1 MTGGPIFWLPFVSS
15 PIEQQP
21 TTVDDDTPAMH
32 PDPHAE
38 SPAPVVKSAPPAET
52 ASSALTAIPPLE
64 PRLSVHYDGQ
74 LHWKEHPELMQRLE
88 DATAALEG
96 AGWTLDRQLAAK
108 GVRLP
113 TGVFNFQPTLYAVMN
128 VSGVSREQLVKHL
141 APKRLKQ
148 RKALEGKPEPI
159 PEPVPEPVAEPVPEP
174 VVEELC
180 LGYAWPRETQKFG
193 SVKKLTDKLPTILP
207 GDKMVW
213 ELWEDDDQSP
223 ATEPAKKRR
232 APRFRG
238 DTPRT
243 ESEER
248 EMVRDSIRR
257 SLLKNAPAGAEVGD
271 GDVDTFLADVMGL
284 DSARIDDGLGDDSP
298 EQDEPIV
305 PADDEDD
312 DEETPAAAL
321 ASRKKREK
329 AKAKEA
335 QGPPSK
341 DTFALSRREPRK
353 VPKVTPVAARE
364 PIESKHP
371 TADAVSA
378 AVAIEEF
385 SNAARAVESE
395 SYGEAA
401 RALIRLASM
410 NIPLKVLFQLG
421 DCPKHVKRWAKSGS
435 TGEIRAAANMCVET
449 WRNVVQREEAGNARE
464 APEPEPEPEP
474 EPDQDPSRSPSQR
487 QSQDR
492 FTTTLGRLSRRAT
505 TPPRTGAS
513 IRRLPTSRRTRIR
526 RRRRSTRRRHLAAP
540 SARSTRARGRR

>member
-1 MTGGPIFWLPFVSS
+1 M
-15 PIEQQP
+15 
-21 TTVDDDTPAMH
+21 
-32 PDPHAE
+32 
-38 SPAPVVKSAPPAET
+38 
-52 ASSALTAIPPLE
+52 
-64 PRLSVHYDGQ
+64 
-74 LHWKEHPELMQRLE
+74 
-88 DATAALEG
+88 
-96 AGWTLDRQLAAK
+96 
-108 GVRLP
+108 
-113 TGVFNFQPTLYAVMN
+113 
-128 VSGVSREQLVKHL
+128 
-141 APKRLKQ
+141 
-148 RKALEGKPEPI
+148 
-159 PEPVPEPVAEPVPEP
+159 
-174 VVEELC
+174 
-180 LGYAWPRETQKFG
+180 
-193 SVKKLTDKLPTILP
+193 KKLTDKLPTILP

-329 AKAKEA
+329 AKAKAA

-341 DTFALSRREPRK
+341 DAFALPRREPRK
-353 VPKVTPVAARE
+353 IPKVTPAAARE

-371 TADAVSA
+371 TGDAVSA

-385 SNAARAVESE
+385 SNAARAVDSE

-464 APEPEPEPEP
+464 APETEPEPEP
-474 EPDQDPSRSPSQR
+474 EPDQRPSRARARARVRTGSP
-487 QSQDR
+487 
-492 FTTTLGRLSRRAT
+492 RLSGDFRV
-505 TPPRTGAS
+505 GLL
-513 IRRLPTSRRTRIR
+513 RLPGPVLRSGGCLPRGARGSDDDDDRRGGDTGPRHQRAQREPGEKGERVGAGIGPR
-526 RRRRSTRRRHLAAP
+526 PARRRSGFGGRPAAASHP
-540 SARSTRARGRR
+540 RTSR

>member
-64 PRLSVHYDGQ
+64 PRLRVHYDGQ

-223 ATEPAKKRR
+223 AAEPAKKRR

-321 ASRKKREK
+321 
-329 AKAKEA
+329 
-335 QGPPSK
+335 
-341 DTFALSRREPRK
+341 
-353 VPKVTPVAARE
+353 
-364 PIESKHP
+364 
-371 TADAVSA
+371 
-378 AVAIEEF
+378 
-385 SNAARAVESE
+385 
-395 SYGEAA
+395 
-401 RALIRLASM
+401 
-410 NIPLKVLFQLG
+410 VL
-421 DCPKHVKRWAKSGS
+421 
-435 TGEIRAAANMCVET
+435 TG
-449 WRNVVQREEAGNARE
+449 
-464 APEPEPEPEP
+464 
-474 EPDQDPSRSPSQR
+474 
-487 QSQDR
+487 
-492 FTTTLGRLSRRAT
+492 
-505 TPPRTGAS
+505 
-513 IRRLPTSRRTRIR
+513 
-526 RRRRSTRRRHLAAP
+526 
-540 SARSTRARGRR
+540 